1 MPLTED
7 WQKVFI
13 EVTFTLTAYMEIIN
27 VGNDNYPV
35 LYERINIK
43 ANYPLCNQQIV
54 HFLYI
59 RHLQRCVTVNSYE
72 F

>member
-7 WQKVFI
+7 RLKVFI

-35 LYERINIK
+35 HLEHYERK
-43 ANYPLCNQQIV
+43 FYMK
-54 HFLYI
+54 
-59 RHLQRCVTVNSYE
+59 E
-72 F
+72 